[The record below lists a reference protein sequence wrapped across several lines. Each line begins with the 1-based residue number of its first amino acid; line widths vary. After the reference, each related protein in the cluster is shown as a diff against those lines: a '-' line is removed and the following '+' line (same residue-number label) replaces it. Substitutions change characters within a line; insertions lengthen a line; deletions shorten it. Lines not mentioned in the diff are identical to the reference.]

1 MAATT
6 CAAWARRSKAS
17 ALTVHVRIVLDKA
30 WNTGIADDEWIARL
44 ADRRTGFR
52 DPAARTGWRTL
63 CDSVYTLPA
72 QTGQSPLTNAHPALE
87 GNWHWTTKPTTGYR
101 FPTLWRVWE
110 ELLAVD
116 SERDTYRFDVVNIG
130 RQVLGDYFLIERD
143 RFAAAYAQHDRKAM
157 DAAARR
163 MTGLLADINLLTA
176 CHPEFSLER
185 WIAAARGF
193 GSDNASKDYYETT
206 PPCSSR
212 FGATVTTLPITPA
225 AHGPE

>member
-1 MAATT
+1 MA
-6 CAAWARRSKAS
+6 
-17 ALTVHVRIVLDKA
+17 
-30 WNTGIADDEWIARL
+30 G
-44 ADRRTGFR
+44 
-52 DPAARTGWRTL
+52 
-63 CDSVYTLPA
+63 
-72 QTGQSPLTNAHPALE
+72 
-87 GNWHWTTKPTTGYR
+87 
-101 FPTLWRVWE
+101 
-110 ELLAVD
+110 
-116 SERDTYRFDVVNIG
+116 ERDTYRFDVVNIG

-193 GSDNASKDYYETT
+193 GSDNASKDYYETNA
-206 PPCSSR
+206 SSR

>member
-1 MAATT
+1 M
-6 CAAWARRSKAS
+6 
-17 ALTVHVRIVLDKA
+17 RIPRWRV
-30 WNTGIADDEWIARL
+30 TG
-44 ADRRTGFR
+44 TG
-52 DPAARTGWRTL
+52 P
-63 CDSVYTLPA
+63 
-72 QTGQSPLTNAHPALE
+72 Q
-87 GNWHWTTKPTTGYR
+87 PTTGYR

-176 CHPEFSLER
+176 CTPSFRSSGGSPR
-185 WIAAARGF
+185 RAASA
-193 GSDNASKDYYETT
+193 ATT
-206 PPCSSR
+206 LRKITTKPTPACSSR

>member
-1 MAATT
+1 M
-6 CAAWARRSKAS
+6 CIR
-17 ALTVHVRIVLDKA
+17 
-30 WNTGIADDEWIARL
+30 
-44 ADRRTGFR
+44 DR
-52 DPAARTGWRTL
+52 
-63 CDSVYTLPA
+63 
-72 QTGQSPLTNAHPALE
+72 
-87 GNWHWTTKPTTGYR
+87 GYR

-193 GSDNASKDYYETT
+193 GSDNASKDYYETNARMLISVWGDSYHLT
-206 PPCSSR
+206 DYASR
-212 FGATVTTLPITPA
+212 TWSGMISTYYAPRWRLFIERVMEA
-225 AHGPE
+225 ARTGRMFDHEAFDREIRDFECRWADASHPLTFPEAGDAVRTARELASKYKPLFDAER

>member
-1 MAATT
+1 M
-6 CAAWARRSKAS
+6 
-17 ALTVHVRIVLDKA
+17 
-30 WNTGIADDEWIARL
+30 
-44 ADRRTGFR
+44 
-52 DPAARTGWRTL
+52 
-63 CDSVYTLPA
+63 
-72 QTGQSPLTNAHPALE
+72 
-87 GNWHWTTKPTTGYR
+87 
-101 FPTLWRVWE
+101 WRVWE

-185 WIAAARGF
+185 WIAAARGYHLTDYASRTWSGMISTYYAPRWRLF
-193 GSDNASKDYYETT
+193 IERVMEAARTGRMFDHEAFDREIRDFECRWADASHPLTFPEAGDAVRTARELASKYKPLFDAE
-206 PPCSSR
+206 R
-212 FGATVTTLPITPA
+212 
-225 AHGPE
+225 